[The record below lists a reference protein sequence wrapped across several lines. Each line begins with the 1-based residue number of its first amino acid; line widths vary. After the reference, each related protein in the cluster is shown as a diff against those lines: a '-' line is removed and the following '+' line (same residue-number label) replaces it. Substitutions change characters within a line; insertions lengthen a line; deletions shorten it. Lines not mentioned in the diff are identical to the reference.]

1 MEVIENEV
9 KNLYVIKQRLANLK
23 PLKYGGFEY
32 AVGDFIV
39 KIYTQPFK
47 GMNVVDKDDCIVKHE
62 KVNVLLDELNRR
74 NGYYERVNLETDSR
88 FKDYPPLKYDDWN
101 GDNMPILQLCELVKY
116 LHRLNNLK
124 VFL

>member
-1 MEVIENEV
+1 MEIIENEV

-23 PLKYGGFEY
+23 TLKYGGFEY
-32 AVGDFIV
+32 VVGNFIV

-47 GMNVVDKDDCIVKHE
+47 GMNVVDKDDCIMKHE
-62 KVNVLLDELNRR
+62 KVNVLLDELNKRT
-74 NGYYERVNLETDSR
+74 GFYERVNLETDSR

-101 GDNMPILQLCELVKY
+101 GDNMPIIQLCELIKY